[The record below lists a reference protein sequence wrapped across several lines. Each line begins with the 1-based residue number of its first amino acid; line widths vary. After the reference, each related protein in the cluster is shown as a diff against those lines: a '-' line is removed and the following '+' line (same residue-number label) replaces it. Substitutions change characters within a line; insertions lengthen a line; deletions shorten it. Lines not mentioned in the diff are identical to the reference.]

1 LILSKGMS
9 ELISATRYA
18 LTGIVIGSLVSAGG
32 DVVFEYAMTNMGPM
46 PSTTTPGSAYGR
58 GLFALFL
65 GSGVIA
71 GSLLV
76 GDKIIDALN
85 ASVEDPLFRIVYYTT
100 TLAQSRTA
108 MQAAGMTRG
117 LVQRFAPSASAPAP
131 TKLTSSVAPSCASGS
146 CSQ

>member
-1 LILSKGMS
+1 MS

-32 DVVFEYAMTNMGPM
+32 DVVFEYALTNMGPAPAM
-46 PSTTTPGSAYGR
+46 TTPGSAYGR

-71 GSLLV
+71 GSMLV
-76 GDKIIDALN
+76 GDKIISVLN

-100 TLAQSRTA
+100 AIAQSRTA
-108 MQAAGMTRG
+108 MQAPGMTRG
-117 LVQRFAPSASAPAP
+117 LVQRLAPSAQSAP
-131 TKLTSSVAPSCASGS
+131 TMKSTSTTPAASCATGS